1 MTSKSRSSQ
10 VFVQTFKGCFQR
22 RPSKVLPKYGWV
34 CFWCLLKLVFVS
46 FKIYCTLLQNSFPSS
61 KNQKLFLK
69 FWKYFFYKTE
79 SANNWF
85 FKIQFF
91 LSTNQ
96 IWFCD
101 YTFLKLCGFTVISI
115 SFYCILSIKS
125 LLKCNYKSSYSFKIS
140 FTKWNKNFRNFFTC
154 FFCLCK
160 NYHL

>member
-1 MTSKSRSSQ
+1 MTSKSRSSK

-22 RPSKVLPKYGWV
+22 RPSKVLLKYGWV

-46 FKIYCTLLQNSFPSS
+46 FKIYRTLLQNSFPQS
-61 KNQKLFLK
+61 KNRKLFLK
-69 FWKYFFYKTE
+69 FLKYFFTKQNQPIIDFLKSY
-79 SANNWF
+79 
-85 FKIQFF
+85 FF

-115 SFYCILSIKS
+115 SFYCILSVES

-140 FTKWNKNFRNFFTC
+140 FTKWNKNFLNFFYL
-154 FFCLCK
+154 FLLLVQK
-160 NYHL
+160 